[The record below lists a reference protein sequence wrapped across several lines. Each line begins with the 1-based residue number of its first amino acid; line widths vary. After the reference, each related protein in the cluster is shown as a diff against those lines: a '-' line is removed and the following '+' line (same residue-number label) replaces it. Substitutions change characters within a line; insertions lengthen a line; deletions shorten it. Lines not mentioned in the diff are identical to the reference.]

1 MIVTKKSNPV
11 KYGFCEVFLPNKTQS
26 QCIDSFLEIYER
38 HKVGRVGAVCS
49 QAMPVQMRSGGLEE
63 CSPSLTARPGQ
74 GGEAAGS
81 VERRSRRQ
89 EEDVEN
95 PALLPPQ
102 SALSLEEMEF
112 AAEIDELAAD
122 TLTESKLWRI
132 AGTRNLASV
141 TALELVVDT
150 SRQTVEDLGHLVPNL
165 SSLTLDGSAVSSI
178 RDLGT
183 ALKSLHTLSLNGS
196 GLEELDGMS
205 ALPELLELHLRDN
218 RLSELTGLCM
228 HDTLQVSPSVH
239 TCIDRAPFISS
250 RLLQPSVAVACRKHA
265 LTECSPKIKIKI
277 KINQISPQV
286 LDLSNNCICDL
297 EAVEILGTA
306 ASSLPRPQGERF
318 RRLSSGRG
326 RVLLLLPPLI
336 REGGEER
343 RP

>member
-1 MIVTKKSNPV
+1 
-11 KYGFCEVFLPNKTQS
+11 
-26 QCIDSFLEIYER
+26 
-38 HKVGRVGAVCS
+38 
-49 QAMPVQMRSGGLEE
+49 MPVQMRSGGFEKT
-63 CSPSLTARPGQ
+63 SSSLTWRAPLGKEERRR
-74 GGEAAGS
+74 EVS
-81 VERRSRRQ
+81 ERRSRRQ

-205 ALPELLELHLRDN
+205 ALPELRELHLRDN

-239 TCIDRAPFISS
+239 TCIDPRSFYFFSGAATQ
-250 RLLQPSVAVACRKHA
+250 RRRC
-265 LTECSPKIKIKI
+265 
-277 KINQISPQV
+277 
-286 LDLSNNCICDL
+286 LS
-297 EAVEILGTA
+297 
-306 ASSLPRPQGERF
+306 
-318 RRLSSGRG
+318 
-326 RVLLLLPPLI
+326 
-336 REGGEER
+336 
-343 RP
+343 